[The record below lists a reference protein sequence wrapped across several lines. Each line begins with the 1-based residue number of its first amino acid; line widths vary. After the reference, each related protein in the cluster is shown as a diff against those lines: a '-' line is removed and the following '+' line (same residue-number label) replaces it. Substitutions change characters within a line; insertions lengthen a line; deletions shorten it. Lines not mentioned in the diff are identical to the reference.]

1 MTIATMHNIAFLFPG
16 QGSQYAG
23 MAEDLYERFAEA
35 REIIDQAD
43 RLLGFS
49 LSEAMF
55 GASDE
60 NAEALKRTDTT
71 QPALYVH
78 SMAALAVLR
87 RAGLSA
93 AMAAGHSLGEYS
105 ALVAA
110 GAFSFED
117 GLQLVRR
124 RGELMAT
131 ADDERPGAMA
141 AVLGMEDDEAARAC
155 EEVSEPSDAVVAAN
169 FNAPGQVVISGD
181 ASAVERAMKAARTRG
196 ARRVV
201 LLPVNGAF
209 HSPLM
214 GQARDGLEQALSGY
228 AIHPPRFPVYLNVT
242 ASATRDPDEIRK
254 ALVAQ
259 LTSPVHWSR
268 SLRNMHADGADGYI
282 EVGAGKVLYGL
293 ARRTLGRDL
302 PLFSAGKADELASM
316 LACEA

>member
-1 MTIATMHNIAFLFPG
+1 MRKAAFIFPG

-35 REIIDQAD
+35 REVIDRAD
-43 RLLGFS
+43 RLLPFS
-49 LSEAMF
+49 VSEAMF
-55 GASDE
+55 GKPDE
-60 NAEALKRTDTT
+60 NGGALKRTDRT

-78 SMAALAVLR
+78 SMAVMAILR
-87 RAGLSA
+87 RARFSA

-117 GLQLVRR
+117 GLHLVWR
-124 RGELMAT
+124 RGELMAA

-141 AVLGMEDDEAARAC
+141 AVLGMEDDDVAGVCEA
-155 EEVSEPSDAVVAAN
+155 VSAPSDVVVAAN

-181 ASAVERAMKAARTRG
+181 ASAVKRAMQGARAQG

-201 LLPVNGAF
+201 PLPVNGAF

-214 GQARDGLEQALSGY
+214 EQARDGLERALSGC
-228 AIHPPRFPVYLNVT
+228 AIHPLRFPVYLNVT
-242 ASATRDPDEIRK
+242 ASAARDPDEIRK

-259 LTSPVHWSR
+259 LASPVYWSR
-268 SLRNMHADGADGYI
+268 SLRNMHADGADAYI

-293 ARRTLGRDL
+293 TRRTLGRNVQA
-302 PLFSAGKADELASM
+302 FSAGKADELTAM
-316 LACEA
+316 LAKGV

>member
-1 MTIATMHNIAFLFPG
+1 MPVANHKAAFLFPG

-35 REIIDQAD
+35 REIIDQGD

-55 GASDE
+55 GRSDE
-60 NAEALKRTDTT
+60 SGDMLKRTDAT
-71 QPALYVH
+71 QPALYLH
-78 SMAALAVLR
+78 SMAAMAVLR

-124 RGELMAT
+124 RGELMAA

-141 AVLGMEDDEAARAC
+141 AVLGMEDDDVAHAC
-155 EEVSEPSDAVVAAN
+155 EDVSEPSDVVAAAN

-181 ASAVERAMKAARTRG
+181 ASAVERAMQEARARG
-196 ARRVV
+196 ARRAVP
-201 LLPVNGAF
+201 LPVNGAF

-214 GQARDGLEQALSGY
+214 EQARDGLERALSGC

-242 ASATRDPDEIRK
+242 ASAARDPDEIRK

-259 LTSPVHWSR
+259 LTSPVYWSR

-282 EVGAGKVLYGL
+282 EVGAGKVLCGL
-293 ARRTLGRDL
+293 TRRTLGRNVQI
-302 PLFSAGKADELASM
+302 FAAGKADELASM
-316 LACEA
+316 LARGA

>member
-1 MTIATMHNIAFLFPG
+1 MMNKAVFLFPG

-43 RLLGFS
+43 RLLSFP
-49 LSEAMF
+49 LSEIMF
-55 GASDE
+55 GTSEEESSA
-60 NAEALKRTDTT
+60 ALKRTDRT

-78 SMAALAVLR
+78 SMAVMAILR
-87 RAGLSA
+87 RTDLQA

-110 GAFSFED
+110 GALSFED

-124 RGELMAT
+124 RGELMAN
-131 ADDERPGAMA
+131 ADDERPGTMA
-141 AVLGMEDDEAARAC
+141 AVLGMEDNQVVHAC
-155 EEVSEPSDAVVAAN
+155 EEVSETSDSVVVAAN

-181 ASAVERAMKAARTRG
+181 ASAVERAMQEMRTRG
-196 ARRVV
+196 ARRVAP
-201 LLPVNGAF
+201 LPVNGAF

-214 GQARDGLEQALSGY
+214 ERAREGLERALSGCT
-228 AIHPPRFPVYLNVT
+228 IRPTLFPVYLNVT
-242 ASATRDPDEIRK
+242 ASATCDPDEIRQ

-259 LTSPVHWSR
+259 LTAPVHWSR

-282 EVGAGKVLYGL
+282 EIGAGNVLCGL
-293 ARRTLGRDL
+293 ARRTLGRDIKTI
-302 PLFSAGKADELASM
+302 SAGKADELA
-316 LACEA
+316 LILTTGA

>member
-1 MTIATMHNIAFLFPG
+1 MHKAAFLFPG

-35 REIIDQAD
+35 REIIDRAD
-43 RLLGFS
+43 RLLPFS

-55 GASDE
+55 GPSDA
-60 NAEALKRTDTT
+60 NGAALKRTDMT

-78 SMAALAVLR
+78 SMAAMAVLR
-87 RAGLSA
+87 RGGFSA

-117 GLQLVRR
+117 GLRLVRR

-141 AVLGMEDDEAARAC
+141 AVLGMEDDDAAGAC
-155 EEVSEPSDAVVAAN
+155 EAVSSPADVVVAAN

-181 ASAVERAMKAARTRG
+181 ASAVERAMQEVRARG

-201 LLPVNGAF
+201 PLPVNGAF

-214 GQARDGLEQALSGY
+214 EQARDGLERALSGCP
-228 AIHPPRFPVYLNVT
+228 IHPPRFPVYLNVT
-242 ASATRDPDEIRK
+242 ASAARDPDEIRK

-268 SLRNMHADGADGYI
+268 SLRNMHADGADAYI
-282 EVGAGKVLYGL
+282 EVGAGKVLCGL
-293 ARRTLGRDL
+293 ARRTLGRNVQIV
-302 PLFSAGKADELASM
+302 SAGKADELAAM
-316 LACEA
+316 LPDGA

>member
-1 MTIATMHNIAFLFPG
+1 MMNKAVFLFPG

-43 RLLGFS
+43 RLLSFP
-49 LSEAMF
+49 LSEIMF
-55 GASDE
+55 GTSEEESSA
-60 NAEALKRTDTT
+60 ALKRTDRT

-78 SMAALAVLR
+78 SMAVMAILR
-87 RAGLSA
+87 RTDLQA

-110 GAFSFED
+110 GALSFED

-124 RGELMAT
+124 RGELMAN
-131 ADDERPGAMA
+131 ADDERPGTMV
-141 AVLGMEDDEAARAC
+141 AVLGMEDNQVVHAC
-155 EEVSEPSDAVVAAN
+155 EEVSETSDSVVVAAN

-181 ASAVERAMKAARTRG
+181 ASAVERAMQEMRTRG
-196 ARRVV
+196 ARRVAP
-201 LLPVNGAF
+201 LPVNGAF

-214 GQARDGLEQALSGY
+214 ERAREGLERALSGCT
-228 AIHPPRFPVYLNVT
+228 IRPTLFPVYLNVT
-242 ASATRDPDEIRK
+242 ASATCDPDEIRQ

-259 LTSPVHWSR
+259 LTAPVHWSR

-282 EVGAGKVLYGL
+282 EIGAGNVLCGL
-293 ARRTLGRDL
+293 ARRTLGRDIKTI
-302 PLFSAGKADELASM
+302 SAGKADELA
-316 LACEA
+316 LILTTGA

>member
-1 MTIATMHNIAFLFPG
+1 MNKAVFLFPG

-43 RLLGFS
+43 KLLGFP
-49 LSEAMF
+49 LSEVMF
-55 GASDE
+55 GKS
-60 NAEALKRTDTT
+60 AEGDAALKRTDRT

-78 SMAALAVLR
+78 SMAVMAILR
-87 RAGLSA
+87 RTDLRA

-110 GAFSFED
+110 GALSFED
-117 GLQLVRR
+117 GLRLVHR
-124 RGELMAT
+124 RGELMAN
-131 ADDERPGAMA
+131 ANNERPGTMA
-141 AVLGMEDDEAARAC
+141 AVLGMEDDQVARAC
-155 EEVSEPSDAVVAAN
+155 EEVSEASDSVVAAN

-181 ASAVERAMKAARTRG
+181 VSAVERAMQEVRARG

-201 LLPVNGAF
+201 QLPVNGAF

-214 GQARDGLEQALSGY
+214 EQARGGLERALSGCT
-228 AIHPPRFPVYLNVT
+228 IRFPLFPVYLNVT
-242 ASATRDPDEIRK
+242 ASATCDPDEIRQ

-268 SLRNMHADGADGYI
+268 SLRNMHTDGADGYI
-282 EVGAGKVLYGL
+282 EIGAGNVLCGL
-293 ARRTLGRDL
+293 ARRTLGRDIKTV
-302 PLFSAGKADELASM
+302 FAGKADEMTLILAR
-316 LACEA
+316 AC